1 MRTLYIVKH
10 KKNFYLQTNKEK
22 NQLKSMKEKARRV
35 FFIFCVQAPALS
47 VLWAGWATDRPVVKR
62 AGKRTRKNINKKNL
76 LSYFSVQIVCTAKIY
91 QQQTDHHP

>member
-47 VLWAGWATDRPVVKR
+47 VL
-62 AGKRTRKNINKKNL
+62 
-76 LSYFSVQIVCTAKIY
+76 
-91 QQQTDHHP
+91 